1 MLTRRTRLQLGAFAV
16 VSLVTVT
23 VILVSYLAL
32 PAQLGQ
38 GVRTVSLRLPDA
50 SGLHRSAKVTYRG
63 VEVGTVEDVQ
73 VSDRRGVVARLV
85 IDDEY
90 DVPRNVVA
98 QVHDM
103 SPVGE
108 QYVDLVPG
116 ASKGEGYLAD
126 GDVIPA
132 DRARLQITTAQML
145 DEVDGLLQSV
155 PRRSLR
161 TTIDELY
168 LATRGTG
175 DDMGRLFDS
184 AGDWQDAS
192 DAGFDDTAALLDS
205 LGPVLGTQQA
215 AAGDI
220 RSYSR
225 NLRTFSGQL
234 ARSDEDIRGTIR
246 KGRPLARQV
255 DGVVR
260 DLDPTLP
267 ILMADLAS
275 VGRVLEVYRPNI
287 EHMLI
292 VLPALENAML
302 NLLAPAVEGDP
313 YDWLKLDFKTPL
325 NNSPACTEGFEYT
338 DEQRDPN
345 DVSPAPIPQ
354 DSYCKVP
361 ASDPRVVRG
370 VRNDPCPQ
378 DPSRR
383 GPTARACGLV
393 FPRYTV
399 EDDPK
404 AGEPVETAG
413 YDPRDGTVVTADGQL
428 FRLADLAEGATEPRT
443 WQQLMR
449 LPLQADAPGQGEEQ
463 R

>member
-1 MLTRRTRLQLGAFAV
+1 MLTRRTRLQLGAFVV
-16 VSLVTVT
+16 VSVATVA
-23 VILVSYLAL
+23 VILVNYLGVPAAL
-32 PAQLGQ
+32 GH
-38 GVRTVSLRLPDA
+38 GVHTVSLHLPDA
-50 SGLHRSAKVTYRG
+50 SGLHQSAKVTYRG
-63 VEVGTVEDVQ
+63 VEVGKVDRVE
-73 VSDRRGVVARLV
+73 VSPGGVTAGLV

-90 DVPRNVVA
+90 DVPSNVLA

-116 ASKGEGYLAD
+116 SSKTEGYLAD

-132 DRARLQITTAQML
+132 DRARLQITTAEML
-145 DEVDGLLQSV
+145 DEVDGLVRSV

-175 DDMGRLFDS
+175 DDMGALFDS
-184 AGDWQDAS
+184 AREWQAAADAS
-192 DAGFDDTAALLDS
+192 FDDTAALLVS
-205 LGPVLGTQQA
+205 LEPVLGTQRA
-215 AAGDI
+215 SAGEI
-220 RSYSR
+220 RSYSG
-225 NLRTFSGQL
+225 NLRRFSGQL
-234 ARSDEDIRGTIR
+234 VRSDQDLRGSIRRG
-246 KGRPLARQV
+246 GPLARQV

-275 VGRVLEVYRPNI
+275 VGRVLEVYLPNI

-302 NLLAPAVEGDP
+302 NLLAPGVDGDP
-313 YDWLKLDFKTPL
+313 YDWLKLDFKTPA
-325 NNSPACTEGFEYT
+325 NNSPACVEGFEYT
-338 DEQRDPN
+338 RQQRDPN
-345 DVSPAPIPQ
+345 DVSSAPIPQ

-361 ASDPRVVRG
+361 PSDPRVVRG

-399 EDDPK
+399 ADDPR
-404 AGEPVETAG
+404 AQEQVETAG
-413 YDPRDGTVVTADGQL
+413 YDPRDGTVVTADGRL
-428 FRLADLAEGATEPRT
+428 FRLADLGEDATEPTT

-449 LPLQADAPGQGEEQ
+449 LPLESGAPEHREES